1 MEINQALKQHLRIF
15 QFSEN
20 ILAVVSS
27 SRGESTSETGR
38 SPGVGLEAPQRTAKQ
53 ASAATD
59 KRLESQSVSQSV
71 FLRIIKFYLF
81 QVFKERNL
89 LFVDRACNM
98 NSLLIIVLLILTC
111 LSTQG

>member
-1 MEINQALKQHLRIF
+1 MVSSGTDKSNEVIVEINQALKQHLRIF

-20 ILAVVSS
+20 ILAV
-27 SRGESTSETGR
+27 
-38 SPGVGLEAPQRTAKQ
+38 
-53 ASAATD
+53 
-59 KRLESQSVSQSV
+59 V

-98 NSLLIIVLLILTC
+98 NSLLI
-111 LSTQG
+111 STVDSHMFEHSGMNTSSHATHCIE

>member
-1 MEINQALKQHLRIF
+1 MVSSGTDKSNEVIMEINQALKQHLRIF

-53 ASAATD
+53 ASAATN
-59 KRLESQSVSQSV
+59 KRLKVS
-71 FLRIIKFYLF
+71 LRLPFPNLSAAYR
-81 QVFKERNL
+81 VEVERCAPL
-89 LFVDRACNM
+89 L
-98 NSLLIIVLLILTC
+98 
-111 LSTQG
+111 